1 MSGSCLY
8 EYLVCFTA
16 INSIRCTW
24 LLRGLVQTPLGSAA
38 FCANRRQTHL
48 TNEPGTSSSSQ
59 DINFIVFDNLLVI
72 RCTFVCYFDYKPR
85 AVINTLWLCYI
96 ERLASA
102 FDFVFARSRVYRDF
116 FFSPALHL
124 PFCPCVWC
132 FRCWTAVVVA
142 LSAIFSPFVHT
153 EQMKRRGMYFHEIW
167 YLRIHP

>member
-1 MSGSCLY
+1 MSTSY
-8 EYLVCFTA
+8 ASPPF
-16 INSIRCTW
+16 NSIRCTW

-38 FCANRRQTHL
+38 LRANRRQSHL

-59 DINFIVFDNLLVI
+59 DINFVVFENLLVVI
-72 RCTFVCYFDYKPR
+72 WCTFVCYFNYNPC

-102 FDFVFARSRVYRDF
+102 FVIVFARSRVYWVF
-116 FFSPALHL
+116 FFFVFHL
-124 PFCPCVWC
+124 PFCSCVCC

-153 EQMKRRGMYFHEIW
+153 QQMKSRGTDFHEIW
-167 YLRIHP
+167 YRRIHP